1 MSNCNDNIANRTRSK
16 THLEQMSLN
25 LNLVRNANTNRNPIQ
40 TRNATTMRP
49 SLSKI
54 SIPTQSISKPKSLA
68 QSNSVRSNTLK
79 EKQDD
84 FPISQIKTIESYESN
99 LQDQDQNNNLS
110 QNINFETQLH
120 SIQETDFNERIYTGQ
135 FSFNQEPSKQY
146 EVPKDPSTESINKER
161 LQTSTPNSEL
171 KSVKE
176 AIFDTVTNH
185 VKHLPKVNP
194 QNGSQE
200 KEKRKQPSI
209 TSPTFN
215 NLNKKIELQFDET
228 SRF

>member
-84 FPISQIKTIESYESN
+84 F
-99 LQDQDQNNNLS
+99 
-110 QNINFETQLH
+110 
-120 SIQETDFNERIYTGQ
+120 Q
-135 FSFNQEPSKQY
+135 F
-146 EVPKDPSTESINKER
+146 
-161 LQTSTPNSEL
+161 
-171 KSVKE
+171 
-176 AIFDTVTNH
+176 
-185 VKHLPKVNP
+185 
-194 QNGSQE
+194 
-200 KEKRKQPSI
+200 RK
-209 TSPTFN
+209 
-215 NLNKKIELQFDET
+215 
-228 SRF
+228 